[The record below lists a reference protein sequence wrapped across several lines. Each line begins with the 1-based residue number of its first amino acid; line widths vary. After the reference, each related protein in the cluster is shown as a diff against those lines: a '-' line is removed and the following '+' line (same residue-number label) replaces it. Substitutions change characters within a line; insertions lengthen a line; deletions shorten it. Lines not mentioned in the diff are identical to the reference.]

1 VSSID
6 NRNAC
11 SSIRAEN
18 PEDVSTSLNPWC
30 QAFLDAFDP
39 QTGYAR
45 NFKAPEAKEKVSNFK
60 NKVINTIWPHFLNTA
75 IKNKRDEQL
84 SPMLIMMKNHSRLYN
99 AAVEHEKIKAQSA
112 ATHSRNYSAI
122 EQHMGVAPS
131 ANGNAPNTSLVLES
145 VAQGG
150 GRPPTQAAESF
161 ARTPSNRP
169 RSGIGGYATSAYD
182 GSSSFAGIAGNLL
195 REILQP
201 VQPAG
206 LGEQVPTA
214 ITPAAIQPP
223 PSKKAKIPHRIKFI
237 RDKFSTEVVCHDST
251 KKLQDLKHSCT
262 EAKTDMVFRFPRET
276 NAKLK
281 AKTNVLKVLIG
292 DDFEQE
298 YDIAKHYT
306 VQMVI
311 DLLSPTARETTPIK
325 IEVRVVEV
333 KNEDED
339 GETYNSE

>member
-1 VSSID
+1 LAS
-6 NRNAC
+6 
-11 SSIRAEN
+11 
-18 PEDVSTSLNPWC
+18 PFQQTSLNPWC

-75 IKNKRDEQL
+75 IKNKWDEQL

-112 ATHSRNYSAI
+112 ATHSLNYSAI

-182 GSSSFAGIAGNLL
+182 RSSSFAGIAGNLL

-201 VQPAG
+201 VQPA
-206 LGEQVPTA
+206 A
-214 ITPAAIQPP
+214 
-223 PSKKAKIPHRIKFI
+223 SI
-237 RDKFSTEVVCHDST
+237 R
-251 KKLQDLKHSCT
+251 
-262 EAKTDMVFRFPRET
+262 
-276 NAKLK
+276 
-281 AKTNVLKVLIG
+281 
-292 DDFEQE
+292 
-298 YDIAKHYT
+298 
-306 VQMVI
+306 
-311 DLLSPTARETTPIK
+311 
-325 IEVRVVEV
+325 
-333 KNEDED
+333 
-339 GETYNSE
+339 

>member
-1 VSSID
+1 VK
-6 NRNAC
+6 
-11 SSIRAEN
+11 
-18 PEDVSTSLNPWC
+18 
-30 QAFLDAFDP
+30 F
-39 QTGYAR
+39 
-45 NFKAPEAKEKVSNFK
+45 SN
-60 NKVINTIWPHFLNTA
+60 
-75 IKNKRDEQL
+75 L
-84 SPMLIMMKNHSRLYN
+84 SN
-99 AAVEHEKIKAQSA
+99 
-112 ATHSRNYSAI
+112 
-122 EQHMGVAPS
+122 
-131 ANGNAPNTSLVLES
+131 
-145 VAQGG
+145 
-150 GRPPTQAAESF
+150 
-161 ARTPSNRP
+161 
-169 RSGIGGYATSAYD
+169 
-182 GSSSFAGIAGNLL
+182 
-195 REILQP
+195 LQP
-201 VQPAG
+201 V

-237 RDKFSTEVVCHDST
+237 QDKFSTEVVCHDST